1 MKLNELDAQ
10 RPLEQVA
17 KVFENY
23 SGTAVKFDTLNRAQA
38 RHMLARVRSV
48 INETRHSPK
57 LHRSER
63 DPGYLKLMMMEQG
76 LSLRLQ
82 ELNATQALNESE
94 VQQAQVVLAAQD
106 LVDSVQS
113 MLEDVSEMQFK
124 ELPALVDSIRNQVG
138 TAQADQ
144 FNADAT
150 AALQGMLQNLQ
161 GGKQQLET
169 ALAVVTGQGPAMPSI
184 PGADMGAGP
193 GADLGAAPDMG
204 AGNVIGADGEVDI
217 DIDDE
222 DTGPEQTLGR
232 ARR

>member
-10 RPLEQVA
+10 RPLQQVT

-23 SGTAVKFDTLNRAQA
+23 LGRQAPFEAMNRAQA

-48 INETRHSPK
+48 INETRRSPAFHHSEHNK
-57 LHRSER
+57 A
-63 DPGYLKLMMMEQG
+63 YLSLMIMEQG
-76 LSLRLQ
+76 LTHRIN
-82 ELNATQALNESE
+82 ELEQAAAARRLNEGE

-106 LVDSVQS
+106 LVDSVQG

-138 TAQADQ
+138 TAQADT
-144 FNADAT
+144 FNTDAT

-169 ALAVVTGQGPAMPSI
+169 ALAVVTGQQTGAPTLPGASGGAGAMPPP
-184 PGADMGAGP
+184 PGGAGEMP
-193 GADLGAAPDMG
+193 DLGG
-204 AGNVIGADGEVDI
+204 LGGE
-217 DIDDE
+217 E
-222 DTGPEQTLGR
+222 DLEEPGSEEPLGR
-232 ARR
+232 TRR

>member
-1 MKLNELDAQ
+1 MKLTELDKQ
-10 RPLEQVA
+10 RPLDQVT

-23 SGTAVKFDTLNRAQA
+23 SGTAANFDSLNRAQA
-38 RHMLARVRSV
+38 RHMLARVRNV
-48 INETRHSPK
+48 INETRHSPR

-76 LSLRLQ
+76 LSLRIQ
-82 ELNATQALNESE
+82 ELDSQRIDESE

-144 FNADAT
+144 FNTDAT

-161 GGKQQLET
+161 GGKQQLEQ
-169 ALAVVTGQGPAMPSI
+169 ALSVVTGQQVGMPGDLAGAVGGGDAGAALPGAMP
-184 PGADMGAGP
+184 PAGDEL
-193 GADLGAAPDMG
+193 DLELDAELDS
-204 AGNVIGADGEVDI
+204 D
-217 DIDDE
+217 
-222 DTGPEQTLGR
+222 DTGPAKTLGR
-232 ARR
+232 ERR

>member
-1 MKLNELDAQ
+1 MKLNELAAQ
-10 RPLEQVA
+10 RPLDQVA

-23 SGTAVKFDTLNRAQA
+23 SGTAARFDALNHAQA
-38 RHMLARVRSV
+38 RHMLKRVRTV
-48 INETRHSPK
+48 INETRQSSRLHS
-57 LHRSER
+57 SER

-76 LSLRLQ
+76 LNLRLQ
-82 ELNATQALNESE
+82 ELQESE

-144 FNADAT
+144 FNTDAT

-169 ALAVVTGQGPAMPSI
+169 ALAVVTGQGPATPSVPGADMGMT
-184 PGADMGAGP
+184 PGADMGAAP
-193 GADLGAAPDMG
+193 GADMG

-222 DTGPEQTLGR
+222 KTGPEQSLGR

>member
-23 SGTAVKFDTLNRAQA
+23 SGTAAKFDSLNRAQA
-38 RHMLARVRSV
+38 RHMLARVRTV
-48 INETRHSPK
+48 INETRHSPAV
-57 LHRSER
+57 HRSER
-63 DPGYLKLMMMEQG
+63 DPSYLKLMMMEQG
-76 LSLRLQ
+76 LALRLQ
-82 ELNATQALNESE
+82 ELNLQPAALNESE

-144 FNADAT
+144 FNTDAT
-150 AALQGMLQNLQ
+150 AALQGMLQNLH
-161 GGKQQLET
+161 GGKQQLEA
-169 ALAVVTGQGPAMPSI
+169 ALAVVTGQGPAMPAI
-184 PGADMGAGP
+184 P
-193 GADLGAAPDMG
+193 GADLGGPADDLGAAPA
-204 AGNVIGADGEVDI
+204 AGNVIGMDGEVDI
-217 DIDDE
+217 DSEEEIDDA
-222 DTGPEQTLGR
+222 GPEQTLGR

>member
-1 MKLNELDAQ
+1 MKLTELDAQ
-10 RPLEQVA
+10 RPLEQVS

-23 SGTAVKFDTLNRAQA
+23 SGTAAKFDSLNRAQA
-38 RHMLARVRSV
+38 RHMLARVRTL
-48 INETRHSPK
+48 INETRHSPRIHK
-57 LHRSER
+57 SER
-63 DPGYLKLMMMEQG
+63 DPNYLKLMMMEQG
-76 LSLRLQ
+76 LNLRIR
-82 ELNATQALNESE
+82 ELDQRALTESE

-144 FNADAT
+144 FNTDAT

-169 ALAVVTGQGPAMPSI
+169 ALAVVTGQGPATPAI
-184 PGADMGAGP
+184 PGADMGGGMPPPP
-193 GADLGAAPDMG
+193 GAGGDLGALP
-204 AGNVIGADGEVDI
+204 GEEP
-217 DIDDE
+217 E
-222 DTGPEQTLGR
+222 DLDAGPEQTLGR

>member
-23 SGTAVKFDTLNRAQA
+23 SGTAAKFDTLNRAQA
-38 RHMLARVRSV
+38 RHMLARVRTV
-48 INETRHSPK
+48 INETRHSPA
-57 LHRSER
+57 LHSSER
-63 DPGYLKLMMMEQG
+63 DPNYLKLMMMEQG
-76 LSLRLQ
+76 LALRLQ
-82 ELNATQALNESE
+82 ELNNTVALQESE

-184 PGADMGAGP
+184 PGADMGAGTGPAGDLGAEP
-193 GADLGAAPDMG
+193 GAD
-204 AGNVIGADGEVDI
+204 NVIGVDGEVDI
-217 DIDDE
+217 DVDD
-222 DTGPEQTLGR
+222 DDSGPEQTLGR

>member
-1 MKLNELDAQ
+1 MKLNELAAQ
-10 RPLEQVA
+10 RPLDQVA

-23 SGTAVKFDTLNRAQA
+23 SGTAARFDSLNRAQT
-38 RHMLARVRSV
+38 RHMLARVRTV

-57 LHRSER
+57 LHQSER
-63 DPGYLKLMMMEQG
+63 DPGYLKLMMIEQG
-76 LSLRLQ
+76 LNLRLQ
-82 ELNATQALNESE
+82 ELQESE

-144 FNADAT
+144 FNTDAT

-169 ALAVVTGQGPAMPSI
+169 ALAVVTGQGPAMPAI
-184 PGADMGAGP
+184 PGADMSAAPMPGAEP
-193 GADLGAAPDMG
+193 GAD
-204 AGNVIGADGEVDI
+204 NVIGVDAEADLDLDVD
-217 DIDDE
+217 DDS
-222 DTGPEQTLGR
+222 GPEQTLGR

>member
-1 MKLNELDAQ
+1 MKLNELAAQ
-10 RPLEQVA
+10 RPLDQVA

-23 SGTAVKFDTLNRAQA
+23 SGTAARFDSLNRAQA

-48 INETRHSPK
+48 INETRHSPA

-63 DPGYLKLMMMEQG
+63 NPGYLKLMMMEQG
-76 LSLRLQ
+76 LNLRLQ
-82 ELNATQALNESE
+82 ELNESE

-144 FNADAT
+144 FNTDAT

-169 ALAVVTGQGPAMPSI
+169 ALAVVTGQGPAMPAI
-184 PGADMGAGP
+184 PGADTGGGLAPDLGAGP
-193 GADLGAAPDMG
+193 ADDLGANDV
-204 AGNVIGADGEVDI
+204 GNVIGADGDVED
-217 DIDDE
+217 